1 MCIRFYG
8 EHRSVPGSEKPKL
21 EFPMT
26 PNSPYSSR
34 LDRIH
39 VTRRSVRTGGSLTSY
54 WEYGTPSDAPTIVMV
69 HGFRGDH
76 HGLEPVVAH
85 LEGFH
90 ILSPDLPGFGE
101 SEPLDSP
108 HDIDGYAAWLNQFVD
123 AIDLPLRPVILG
135 HSFGSIIVSAGLAR
149 TALRAPRVILVNPIA
164 APALAGP
171 RGILTR
177 LAVFYYRMSAWL
189 PERLGFALLRNRAI
203 VRVMSETMAKTKD
216 RELRRW
222 IHNQHDLYFSAF
234 GNRDVVLEAFT
245 ASVGNDVSE
254 FASDIEDRTLLI
266 AADKDDITPVEAQHQ
281 LVRRFPD
288 ATLEVLQGV
297 GHLIHYEVPEQAA
310 GLIRSFL
317 AEVPE

>member
-1 MCIRFYG
+1 
-8 EHRSVPGSEKPKL
+8 
-21 EFPMT
+21 MT
-26 PNSPYSSR
+26 VRSPYSAR
-34 LDRIH
+34 LDRIP
-39 VTRRSVRTGGSLTSY
+39 VLRRSIRTGGRLSSY
-54 WEYGTPSDAPTIVMV
+54 WEYGSPGESPTIVMI

-101 SEPLDSP
+101 SEPLAGT
-108 HDIDGYAAWLNQFVD
+108 HDITAYAAWLNDFVS
-123 AIDLPLRPVILG
+123 ALDLPEPPVILG
-135 HSFGSIIVSAGLAR
+135 HSFGSIIVSAALAR
-149 TALRAPRVILVNPIA
+149 TPLRAPRVILVNPIA

-177 LAVFYYRMSAWL
+177 GAVFYYRMGAWL

-203 VRVMSETMAKTKD
+203 VRVMSVTMAKTKD
-216 RELRRW
+216 RGLRRW

-234 GNRDVVLEAFT
+234 GNRAVVLEAFQ

-254 FASDIEDRTLLI
+254 FAADIADRTLLI
-266 AADKDDITPVEAQHQ
+266 AADQDDITPIAAQHE
-281 LVRRFPD
+281 LVRRFAD
-288 ATLEVLQGV
+288 ATLEILPGV

-310 GLIRSFL
+310 DLIRGFL
-317 AEVPE
+317 AAKPV